1 MAASTSSNLVAIIVA
16 IFLPPVGVAIHEGI
30 TTRFW
35 ICLVLTLIFF
45 VPGLIY
51 ALYVIL
57 K

>member
-1 MAASTSSNLVAIIVA
+1 MATSANSNLVAIIVA

-57 K
+57 N

>member
-1 MAASTSSNLVAIIVA
+1 MAASTSNNLVAIIVA

-35 ICLVLTLIFF
+35 ICLVLTLLFF
-45 VPGLIY
+45 LPGLIY

-57 K
+57 N

>member
-1 MAASTSSNLVAIIVA
+1 MAASTSSNLLAIIVA

-35 ICLVLTLIFF
+35 ICLVLTLLFF

-51 ALYVIL
+51 ALFVIL